1 MLFIKFLIFLMAIQV
16 LRAQDVE
23 PAADSSMEVMSEPS
37 SEPLSE
43 ESGEDMVY
51 YSTESSV
58 ADSSTAQEET
68 QTLTL
73 IMEEMEPT
81 AQPSSESST
90 EANELVTESVTE
102 SDDHSKDYSFSCYG
116 RSFGQ
121 YADISKDCRVFH
133 LCYPFFNPS
142 NDELL
147 YQRISFQCDN
157 DSVFDQKRFICV
169 DNATVGHKCSDSED
183 LYKTS
188 NQEYLIR
195 VFSQN
200 LQPGHEVKEASE
212 PTAKVTSGNGRN
224 GWFSWLY
231 N

>member
-1 MLFIKFLIFLMAIQV
+1 MFFIKFLIFLMAIQV
-16 LRAQDVE
+16 LSAQDVE
-23 PAADSSMEVMSEPS
+23 PLADSSMEVMSEPS
-37 SEPLSE
+37 SEPLRE
-43 ESGEDMVY
+43 ESAEEMVY
-51 YSTESSV
+51 YSTESS
-58 ADSSTAQEET
+58 AGDSSTAEEET

-73 IMEEMEPT
+73 IMEEMSPT
-81 AQPSSESST
+81 VEPSSESST
-90 EANELVTESVTE
+90 EANELVTK
-102 SDDHSKDYSFSCYG
+102 SDDHSTDYSFSCYG

-121 YADISKDCRVFH
+121 YADVSKDCRVFH
-133 LCYPFFNPS
+133 LCYPFFNPTS
-142 NDELL
+142 DELL

-169 DNATVGHKCSDSED
+169 DNATVGHKCSDSEH
-183 LYKTS
+183 LYQTS

>member
-16 LRAQDVE
+16 LRAQDME
-23 PAADSSMEVMSEPS
+23 PMADSSMEVMSEPS
-37 SEPLSE
+37 SEPMLSD
-43 ESGEDMVY
+43 ESGEHLVY
-51 YSTESSV
+51 YSTESSAA
-58 ADSSTAQEET
+58 ADSSTAEDET

-81 AQPSSESST
+81 AEPSSESST
-90 EANELVTESVTE
+90 EANELVTEA
-102 SDDHSKDYSFSCYG
+102 DDYSKDYSFSCYG

-121 YADISKDCRVFH
+121 YADVSKDCRVFH
-133 LCYPFFNPS
+133 LCYPFFNPT

-212 PTAKVTSGNGRN
+212 PTAKVTSGTGRN

-231 N
+231 D